1 MNPSQGPYSST
12 ILAQPPIP
20 KKKLSPFLIYV
31 KHRKPI
37 LEHTRPELD
46 MKDILR
52 VASREWHALRED
64 EKQVYRDESERDK
77 ILSD

>member
-1 MNPSQGPYSST
+1 MHT
-12 ILAQPPIP
+12 TALVP

-37 LEHTRPELD
+37 LESTRPELN
-46 MKDILR
+46 MKEILQ
-52 VASREWHALRED
+52 VTSREWHALREE
-64 EKQVYRDESERDK
+64 EKQVYRDEAERDK